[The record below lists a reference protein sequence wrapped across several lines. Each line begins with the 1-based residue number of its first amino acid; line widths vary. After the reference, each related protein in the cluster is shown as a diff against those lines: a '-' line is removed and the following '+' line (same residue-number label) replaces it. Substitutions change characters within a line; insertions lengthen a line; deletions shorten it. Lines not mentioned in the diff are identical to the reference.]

1 MNNHVTS
8 EEVEPIQ
15 VMTIVNVRIQYAWM
29 LDSGELLPAISDK
42 YTTELCQEGK
52 AGIMQS
58 SDLLQ
63 KGVDPDVH
71 DEVPYNIS
79 YANCTMYV
87 PNIIEALSVRN
98 F

>member
-1 MNNHVTS
+1 
-8 EEVEPIQ
+8 
-15 VMTIVNVRIQYAWM
+15 
-29 LDSGELLPAISDK
+29 
-42 YTTELCQEGK
+42 
-52 AGIMQS
+52 MQF

-71 DEVPYNIS
+71 DDVPYNIL

-87 PNIIEALSVRN
+87 PNLIETLSVRI

>member
-1 MNNHVTS
+1 
-8 EEVEPIQ
+8 
-15 VMTIVNVRIQYAWM
+15 
-29 LDSGELLPAISDK
+29 
-42 YTTELCQEGK
+42 
-52 AGIMQS
+52 MQS

-87 PNIIEALSVRN
+87 PNLIEALSVRN
-98 F
+98 LFKL

>member
-1 MNNHVTS
+1 
-8 EEVEPIQ
+8 
-15 VMTIVNVRIQYAWM
+15 
-29 LDSGELLPAISDK
+29 
-42 YTTELCQEGK
+42 
-52 AGIMQS
+52 MQF

-71 DEVPYNIS
+71 DKVPYNIS

-87 PNIIEALSVRN
+87 LYLIEAVSVRN

>member
-1 MNNHVTS
+1 
-8 EEVEPIQ
+8 
-15 VMTIVNVRIQYAWM
+15 MTIVNVRLQYAWM
-29 LDSGELLPAISDK
+29 LDSGELLPAISDE
-42 YTTELCQEGK
+42 YATELCQEGK

-71 DEVPYNIS
+71 DKVPYNIS

-87 PNIIEALSVRN
+87 LNLIEAVSVRN